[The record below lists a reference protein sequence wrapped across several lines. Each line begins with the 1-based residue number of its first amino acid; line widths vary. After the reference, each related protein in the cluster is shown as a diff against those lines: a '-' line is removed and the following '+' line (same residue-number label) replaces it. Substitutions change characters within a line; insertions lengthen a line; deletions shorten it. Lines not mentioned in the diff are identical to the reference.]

1 MKNSFVP
8 LANANNKKW
17 YVIDAKGK
25 TLGRVSTL
33 IATILIG
40 KHKTIYNPALNCGDY
55 IIVINVQDIKVSGK
69 KAIQKKYQRHS
80 GRPGSLKIETFEK
93 LQERIPEKIF
103 RNCSKRYVTKRSF
116 RSKNFQKFKSL
127 QRRITSPYIAK
138 SSIINIKII
147 LW

>member
-93 LQERIPEKIF
+93 LQERIPEKILEIAVKGMLPKGALGRKIF
-103 RNCSKRYVTKRSF
+103 
-116 RSKNFQKFKSL
+116 KNLKVYKGELHPHISQNPQL
-127 QRRITSPYIAK
+127 LI
-138 SSIINIKII
+138 
-147 LW
+147 

>member
-17 YVIDAKGK
+17 YIIDVKGK

-55 IIVINVQDIKVSGK
+55 IIAINVQDIKVSGK
-69 KAIQKKYQRHS
+69 KALQKKYHRHS

-93 LQERIPEKIF
+93 LQERIPEKILEIAVKGMLPKGALG
-103 RNCSKRYVTKRSF
+103 RKLL
-116 RSKNFQKFKSL
+116 KNLKVYKGESHPHISQNPQL
-127 QRRITSPYIAK
+127 LI
-138 SSIINIKII
+138 
-147 LW
+147 